1 MITAA
6 AAVAVMLA
14 SGCGGQQN
22 NGNVPEQNG
31 SRTGYSL
38 TFFKNVTELGGAD
51 DNILVSPYSAGAALS
66 MLAEGAEDQTRE
78 ELVTALGGSTFAG
91 DRLVAD
97 SLVDVRSA
105 NSVWIKSGF
114 DVKKNYVS
122 QLEKSYGAMAAE
134 KDFSDP
140 GTVEAINGWC
150 AGNTEGRIKEIV
162 DQISPDMV
170 MFLINALYFK
180 APWENAFDENLTADR
195 VFHGSK
201 GDMEVPM
208 MYAKGRFRYA
218 SWQESQLVELPYA
231 GGRYSMLV
239 ALPSADMD
247 VNRAVELLS
256 EDAFNLA
263 LDNLAKTEM
272 TLIMPKFKFETD
284 FVLNEVMQKMGVRK
298 AFTSSAQFG
307 GISDAGIAVDE
318 VRQKCFIEVNEQG
331 SEAAAVT
338 SIGVRLTSARPGR
351 PVVMTVDRPFLFAIV
366 DRTDDNILFMGKVMN
381 LQK

>member
-1 MITAA
+1 
-6 AAVAVMLA
+6 MLA

-22 NGNVPEQNG
+22 KGNIPEQNG
-31 SRTGYSL
+31 SRTGFSL
-38 TFFKNVTELGGAD
+38 TFFRNVSALSGAD

-66 MLAEGAEDQTRE
+66 MLAEGAEDRTRE

-91 DRLVAD
+91 DRLEAD
-97 SLVDVRSA
+97 SLADVRSA
-105 NSVWIKSGF
+105 NSVWIRSGF
-114 DVKKNYVS
+114 DVKKSYVS
-122 QLEKSYGAMAAE
+122 QLEKSYGAMVAE
-134 KDFSDP
+134 RDFSNPATAD
-140 GTVEAINGWC
+140 AINGWC
-150 AGNTEGRIKEIV
+150 SDNTEGRITEIV
-162 DQISPDMV
+162 DRIAPDMM

-180 APWENAFDENLTADR
+180 APWETAFNESLTSDR

-201 GDMEVPM
+201 GDKEVPM
-208 MYAKGRFRYA
+208 MYAKDKFRYA
-218 SWQESQLVELPYA
+218 SWQGSQLVELPYA
-231 GGRYSMLV
+231 GGRYSMLL

-247 VNRAVELLS
+247 IDGAVELLS

-272 TLIMPKFKFETD
+272 TLVMPKFKFETD
-284 FVLNEVMQKMGVRK
+284 MVLDGVLKEMGVEK
-298 AFTSSAQFG
+298 AFSASAQLG
-307 GISDAGIAVDE
+307 GISDARIAVDE

-366 DRTDDNILFMGKVMN
+366 DRTGGNILFMGRVMN